1 VIDRNAPLEL
11 DAPQGLERLSMW
23 QVAGGWWRRSR
34 SALLILAAIS
44 SAAAT
49 LYAAWLWRVLEATN
63 REVAALHAGQDKPVA
78 SDAAPELLLARLE
91 FLAKRDD
98 VDNARTLLAT
108 LDASTRDDL
117 TARAHYAVGNALLR
131 EAFELIERGD
141 LDGAGPFVNL
151 SKREY
156 RRALQLSPSYWDAKF
171 NFDVATRLIRD
182 YPAFEQENGDVLEA
196 EPKKLWTDV
205 PGVPRGLP

>member
-1 VIDRNAPLEL
+1 MSPRDLELRPRWRNA
-11 DAPQGLERLSMW
+11 SH
-23 QVAGGWWRRSR
+23 WWGRSR
-34 SALLILAAIS
+34 STLLILAAVS
-44 SAAAT
+44 GAAAT
-49 LYAAWLWRVLEATN
+49 LYSAWLWRTAELTN
-63 REVAALHAGQDKPVA
+63 GEIAALRAGHDRPVA
-78 SDAAPELLLARLE
+78 KDAAPELLLARVE
-91 FLAKRDD
+91 FLSKRDD
-98 VDNARTLLAT
+98 VDGARALLGT
-108 LDASTRDDL
+108 LDASAREDL
-117 TARAHYAVGNALLR
+117 AARAHYALGNALLR
-131 EAFELIERGD
+131 KAFELIERGD

-205 PGVPRGLP
+205 PGVPKGLP

>member
-1 VIDRNAPLEL
+1 MIDRNAPLEHV
-11 DAPQGLERLSMW
+11 PQDLERLSLW
-23 QVAGGWWRRSR
+23 QEASRWWRRSR
-34 SALLILAAIS
+34 SALLIVAAIS

-49 LYAAWLWRVLEATN
+49 LYAAWVRRDLEATN
-63 REVAALHAGQDKPVA
+63 KEIAALYAGHDRPVA
-78 SDAAPELLLARLE
+78 TDAAPELLLARLE

-98 VDNARTLLAT
+98 VDNARTLLGT
-108 LDASTRDDL
+108 LDASGRDGL
-117 TARAHYAVGNALLR
+117 AAKAHYAVGNALLR
-131 EAFELIERGD
+131 RAFELIERGD

-171 NFDVATRLIRD
+171 NFDIAARLIRD

-205 PGVPRGLP
+205 PGVPKGLP

>member
-1 VIDRNAPLEL
+1 MIDRDVPLEHV
-11 DAPQGLERLSMW
+11 PQHLERLSLW
-23 QVAGGWWRRSR
+23 REAGRWWRRSR
-34 SALLILAAIS
+34 SGLLTLAAIS

-49 LYAAWLWRVLEATN
+49 LYAAWLWRALEATN
-63 REVAALHAGQDKPVA
+63 QQIAALHAGRDRPVA
-78 SDAAPELLLARLE
+78 TDAAPELLLARLE

-98 VDNARTLLAT
+98 VDSARASLGT

-117 TARAHYAVGNALLR
+117 AAKAHYAVGNALLR
-131 EAFELIERGD
+131 RAFELIERGD

-156 RRALQLSPSYWDAKF
+156 RRALQLSPFYWDAKF
-171 NFDVATRLIRD
+171 NFDVAARLIRD

-205 PGVPRGLP
+205 PGVPKGLP

>member
-1 VIDRNAPLEL
+1 MTDHDTSLEL
-11 DAPQGLERLSMW
+11 DAPRDSERRSLWREASR
-23 QVAGGWWRRSR
+23 WWRRSR
-34 SALLILAAIS
+34 STLLILAAIS
-44 SAAAT
+44 SAAGT
-49 LYAAWLWRVLEATN
+49 LYSAWLWRTAEVTN
-63 REVAALHAGQDKPVA
+63 EEIVALRAGHDRPVA
-78 SDAAPELLLARLE
+78 NDAAPELLLARLE

-98 VDNARTLLAT
+98 VDRARTLLGT
-108 LDASTRDDL
+108 LEASAHEDAL
-117 TARAHYAVGNALLR
+117 AKGHYALGNALLR
-131 EAFELIERGD
+131 KAFELIERGD
-141 LDGAGPFVNL
+141 LDGAGPYVNL

-205 PGVPRGLP
+205 PGTPKGLP